1 MSSPADLPDPG
12 IELRSPALQ
21 AILYQLSYQGSQI
34 RLATPQKTNHTEPPS
49 QGNHLPR
56 ESAFLWVWRQNYL
69 LSPKFNMIL
78 IHASLY
84 FMPLGRWSGL
94 QSLFSVL
101 SAHTL
106 THTHSH
112 SLHMDLPSTVLSV
125 LAITSTTIPTPHNQ
139 EKWSRFLLLRY
150 GAKISY
156 KNNGEKQDILCLYFW
171 TT

>member
-21 AILYQLSYQGSQI
+21 VILYQLSYQGSQI

-49 QGNHLPR
+49 QGNHLSK
-56 ESAFLWVWRQNYL
+56 ESAFLWVWRQTCP

-78 IHASLY
+78 IHTSLY
-84 FMPLGRWSGL
+84 FMPLGRCSGL

-106 THTHSH
+106 IHTHSH
-112 SLHMDLPSTVLSV
+112 SRHMDLASAILNVLS
-125 LAITSTTIPTPHNQ
+125 ITSTTIPTPQNQ
-139 EKWSRFLLLRY
+139 EK
-150 GAKISY
+150 
-156 KNNGEKQDILCLYFW
+156 
-171 TT
+171 

>member
-56 ESAFLWVWRQNYL
+56 ESAFLWVWRQNYP

-84 FMPLGRWSGL
+84 FMPLGR
-94 QSLFSVL
+94 
-101 SAHTL
+101 
-106 THTHSH
+106 
-112 SLHMDLPSTVLSV
+112 
-125 LAITSTTIPTPHNQ
+125 
-139 EKWSRFLLLRY
+139 
-150 GAKISY
+150 
-156 KNNGEKQDILCLYFW
+156 
-171 TT
+171 

>member
-12 IELRSPALQ
+12 LELGSPALQ
-21 AILYQLSYQGSQI
+21 AILYQLSYQRSQI

-49 QGNHLPR
+49 QWNHLPR
-56 ESAFLWVWRQNYL
+56 ESAFLWVWRQNYP

-78 IHASLY
+78 IHTSLY
-84 FMPLGRWSGL
+84 FMPLGRCSGL

-112 SLHMDLPSTVLSV
+112 SCHMDLASAILNV
-125 LAITSTTIPTPHNQ
+125 LAITSTSIPTPPHPQ
-139 EKWSRFLLLRY
+139 QGKMISIFTP
-150 GAKISY
+150 KIW
-156 KNNGEKQDILCLYFW
+156 GENILQK
-171 TT
+171 